1 MGIFLMRETTIC
13 FGNRRL
19 IMAKRICFISKLNEE
34 PLYEEMEVEFKYFNG
49 FAVSQKQ
56 KSIADLHKN
65 IKMINP
71 SLKILE
77 ISTKS
82 TDPIGIAL
90 SAFNLKFFDE
100 NLDKEFAL
108 ENIFQSSKVFE
119 FGGPFRE
126 LLNVSPKDAKRDE
139 RLKISGNLK
148 CFNYDNENWE
158 LEPKTMFYD
167 WIYIKA
173 LIRNKE
179 LSKKILD
186 FDCFTDIEFNQEKSI
201 NCQARSAAIF
211 VSLCK
216 RNIINE
222 VISCKK
228 KFKEIYYM
236 KPSENVQISL
246 FDNY

>member
-1 MGIFLMRETTIC
+1 
-13 FGNRRL
+13 
-19 IMAKRICFISKLNEE
+19 MAKRICFISKLNEE

-119 FGGPFRE
+119 FGGPFRD
-126 LLNVSPKDAKRDE
+126 LFNVSPKDAKRDE